1 MKKLWRGKKANC
13 HLHWKAGN
21 NMVNT
26 FLSKLIGIRK
36 YLLKIKSIGMRVRLW
51 LSKAVSFIRKSR
63 EGCSKA
69 FTVFETVIVLAV
81 MGTLL
86 AVAIPIYTNVLNKAK
101 IITAITDIAEV
112 SRDLEDYLE
121 DNGEVPETLDD
132 IRPNFQDPWG
142 RDYIYLAIL
151 GRSGGEVSS
160 EWRKDRF
167 QVPLNTDFDLF
178 SMGKDGDW
186 SKPLTAAAS
195 FDDIIR
201 ASNGDYIGP
210 ASKY

>member
-1 MKKLWRGKKANC
+1 
-13 HLHWKAGN
+13 
-21 NMVNT
+21 
-26 FLSKLIGIRK
+26 
-36 YLLKIKSIGMRVRLW
+36 MRVRLW

-69 FTVFETVIVLAV
+69 WTLFETIIAAAV

-112 SRDLEDYLE
+112 SRDLEDYLQ
-121 DNGEVPETLDD
+121 DNGTLPENLDD

-142 RDYIYLAIL
+142 RPYEYLPIL
-151 GRSGGEVSS
+151 GKTKQEVDGV
-160 EWRKDRF
+160 WRKDRF
-167 QVPLNTDFDLF
+167 QVPLNSDFDLY
-178 SMGKDGDW
+178 SVGKDGVTGA
-186 SKPLTAAAS
+186 PLTDS
-195 FDDIIR
+195 KSYDDIVR
-201 ASNGDYIGP
+201 AANGGYIGT

>member
-1 MKKLWRGKKANC
+1 
-13 HLHWKAGN
+13 
-21 NMVNT
+21 MVNT

-36 YLLKIKSIGMRVRLW
+36 HLLKIKSIGMRVRLW

-69 FTVFETVIVLAV
+69 FTVFEAVIVLAV
-81 MGTLL
+81 MGTLF

-101 IITAITDIAEV
+101 IVTAITDIAEV

-121 DNGEVPETLDD
+121 DSGTLPETLDD

-142 RDYIYLAIL
+142 RPYEYLPVL
-151 GRSGGEVSS
+151 GKAKQEV
-160 EWRKDRF
+160 EGKWRKDRF
-167 QVPLNTDFDLF
+167 QVPLNTDFDLY
-178 SMGKDGDW
+178 SKGKDGD
-186 SKPLTAAAS
+186 SSAPLTVPVS
-195 FDDIIR
+195 YDDVIR
-201 ASNGDYIGP
+201 AANGDYIGP

>member
-1 MKKLWRGKKANC
+1 
-13 HLHWKAGN
+13 
-21 NMVNT
+21 
-26 FLSKLIGIRK
+26 
-36 YLLKIKSIGMRVRLW
+36 MRVRLW

-101 IITAITDIAEV
+101 IVTAITDIAEV
-112 SRDLEDYLE
+112 SRDLEDYLQ
-121 DNGEVPETLDD
+121 DNGTLPENLDD

-142 RDYIYLAIL
+142 RPYEYLPLLGKSKDEVADY
-151 GRSGGEVSS
+151 
-160 EWRKDRF
+160 WRKDRF
-167 QVPLNTDFDLF
+167 QVPLNSDFDLY
-178 SMGKDGDW
+178 SKGKDGD
-186 SKPLTAAAS
+186 SDGPLTASPSYDDVVRAA
-195 FDDIIR
+195 
-201 ASNGDYIGP
+201 NGDYIGI